1 MRAEKTIRQS
11 DRIFGRLMMMP
22 AGPADRA
29 AQALHIGQSSTFSG
43 SDVAVAV
50 AGSGAAACSTPLLS
64 GLSVWASPGIYSRA
78 GCTCVGIAYGMAGA
92 MNRAACALSLG

>member
-11 DRIFGRLMMMP
+11 DRIFGRLMMLP

-29 AQALHIGQSSTFSG
+29 AQASHIGQSSTFSG
-43 SDVAVAV
+43 SAV
-50 AGSGAAACSTPLLS
+50 AGSGATACSTPLLS